1 MPVRFDKIDG
11 FFRVCGGEFGYLVFF
26 DHGLFDKI
34 FDETKYIISEKGGII
49 DSINHKFK
57 TIRTDSYNS

>member
-1 MPVRFDKIDG
+1 MPVRFDKING
-11 FFRVCGGEFGYLVFF
+11 FFRVCGGYLVFC

-34 FDETKYIISEKGGII
+34 FDETKYLISEKGGII
-49 DSINHKFK
+49 DSINHDSK

>member
-11 FFRVCGGEFGYLVFF
+11 FFRVCGGEFEYLVFF

-34 FDETKYIISEKGGII
+34 FDETKYLISEKGGII